1 MFFGRCNLFLGRRN
15 LFFRRRNLAA
25 GLAPGGL
32 FAGGLFAGVSLSS
45 APAVNDSWR
54 LFASFSGGMRPAA
67 RPTSASSVETFER
80 CDDVAAARSSR
91 GCESNFC
98 QQTKRLSVSSRGSS
112 CSCVSARGWSRSS
125 TRCSTFSGTRSRSRG
140 FLTMILRQFVFACGS
155 RWATL
160 CTRGSV
166 EDNSPFSSRERTSWH
181 FTVMQDYK
189 FSFRST
195 PSTLSTLNSQLFFVS
210 GEVRT

>member
-1 MFFGRCNLFLGRRN
+1 
-15 LFFRRRNLAA
+15 
-25 GLAPGGL
+25 
-32 FAGGLFAGVSLSS
+32 
-45 APAVNDSWR
+45 
-54 LFASFSGGMRPAA
+54 MRQ
-67 RPTSASSVETFER
+67 TS
-80 CDDVAAARSSR
+80 
-91 GCESNFC
+91 
-98 QQTKRLSVSSRGSS
+98 KRFDTPYEIDIVKSLSVSSRGSS
-112 CSCVSARGWSRSS
+112 CSCVRARGWSRSS

-189 FSFRST
+189 FSFRTTNHQSGKKAYAT
-195 PSTLSTLNSQLFFVS
+195 PTSGGLFHV
-210 GEVRT
+210 GIQVDPPNLE

>member
-1 MFFGRCNLFLGRRN
+1 
-15 LFFRRRNLAA
+15 
-25 GLAPGGL
+25 
-32 FAGGLFAGVSLSS
+32 
-45 APAVNDSWR
+45 
-54 LFASFSGGMRPAA
+54 MRQ
-67 RPTSASSVETFER
+67 TS
-80 CDDVAAARSSR
+80 
-91 GCESNFC
+91 
-98 QQTKRLSVSSRGSS
+98 KRFDTPYEIDIVKSLSVSSRGSS
-112 CSCVSARGWSRSS
+112 CSCARASGWSRSS

-166 EDNSPFSSRERTSWH
+166 EDNSPFSGRERTSWH

-195 PSTLSTLNSQLFFVS
+195 PSTLSTGQGFVCL
-210 GEVRT
+210 VRRFAPSRSWRFVRSYLRSLLRLVRIACRHKTRSKI

>member
-1 MFFGRCNLFLGRRN
+1 
-15 LFFRRRNLAA
+15 
-25 GLAPGGL
+25 
-32 FAGGLFAGVSLSS
+32 
-45 APAVNDSWR
+45 
-54 LFASFSGGMRPAA
+54 
-67 RPTSASSVETFER
+67 
-80 CDDVAAARSSR
+80 
-91 GCESNFC
+91 
-98 QQTKRLSVSSRGSS
+98 
-112 CSCVSARGWSRSS
+112 
-125 TRCSTFSGTRSRSRG
+125 
-140 FLTMILRQFVFACGS
+140 MILRQFVFACGS

-166 EDNSPFSSRERTSWH
+166 EDNSPFSGRERTSWH

>member
-1 MFFGRCNLFLGRRN
+1 MASDVLVFSAQSTVCSARRMF
-15 LFFRRRNLAA
+15 
-25 GLAPGGL
+25 
-32 FAGGLFAGVSLSS
+32 
-45 APAVNDSWR
+45 
-54 LFASFSGGMRPAA
+54 
-67 RPTSASSVETFER
+67 SV
-80 CDDVAAARSSR
+80 C
-91 GCESNFC
+91 C
-98 QQTKRLSVSSRGSS
+98 QQNNLNFNGLRQTSKRFVTPYEIDIVKSLSVSSRGSS
-112 CSCVSARGWSRSS
+112 CSCARASGWSRSS

-166 EDNSPFSSRERTSWH
+166 EDNSPFSGRERTSWH